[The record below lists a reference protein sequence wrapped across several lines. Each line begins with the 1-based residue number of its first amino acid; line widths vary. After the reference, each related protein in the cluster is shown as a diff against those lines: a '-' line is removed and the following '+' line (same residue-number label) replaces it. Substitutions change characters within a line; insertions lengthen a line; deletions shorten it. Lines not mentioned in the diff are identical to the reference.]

1 MSLPLGDAVASADG
15 SGDPRPEIAGQDVV
29 LRRPIP
35 AADAAVLFPATSGSP
50 HAEEVWTYLGYG
62 PWSDAAAMES
72 WIATRLESRDP
83 FWWTVLWQGAPVGMA
98 ALMSRDT
105 ASRRAEIGHIW
116 YTPAAQRTTAN
127 TEAAYLM
134 LAEGF
139 DRLAC
144 RRMEWK
150 CDALNQ
156 RSRHA
161 ALRLGFTF
169 EGVFRNHMI
178 VKGRNRD
185 TAWYSITDTEWPMVK
200 DRLENW
206 LYLTPRDAAGRPTRP
221 LTGLG

>member
-1 MSLPLGDAVASADG
+1 MSLPVGDEVAGADG
-15 SGDPRPEIAGQDVV
+15 SGSPRPEISGRDVT
-29 LRRPIP
+29 LRRPDP
-35 AADAAVLFPATSGSP
+35 ADAALLYPATHGSRR
-50 HAEEVWTYLGYG
+50 AEEVWTYLAYG
-62 PWSDAAAMES
+62 PWPDATALGS
-72 WIATRLESRDP
+72 WIEERIASTDP
-83 FWWTVLWQGAPVGMA
+83 YWWTVCWRGRPVGMA
-98 ALMSRDT
+98 ALMSRDP

-116 YTPAAQRTTAN
+116 YVPEAQRTTAN

-139 DRLAC
+139 ESLAC

-156 RSRHA
+156 RSRDA

-185 TAWYSITDTEWPMVK
+185 TAWFSITDAEWPRVGAALA
-200 DRLENW
+200 DW
-206 LYLTPRDAAGRPTRP
+206 LYHTPRDDAGRPTRP
-221 LTGLG
+221 LATIR